1 MFRNLYA
8 DTRKIFFSRGFYLA
22 VFIIIFYQ
30 LIASLFDWGLTVFL
44 VGGQVSS
51 DELAFMF
58 RSIAAFV
65 VTISTLLVTQRDFED
80 GCIRNNLISGVK
92 RSDAFLSAIICG
104 MVQGVLLSFIA
115 FISSMMVLPVL
126 SKGFMDYSIPEVAN
140 YWLVITLASMSIGAF
155 STALVMMM
163 GGSKISY
170 VIGLAIAFL
179 LNILD
184 THVLDKLYP
193 DKGNCMLAGAK
204 LELYKF
210 IDRFIPYSYLSD
222 EPHWDST
229 SYIVGSTGLILISV
243 VVGILVFNK
252 KEIR

>member
-104 MVQGVLLSFIA
+104 MLQGVLLSFIA
-115 FISSMMVLPVL
+115 FISSMIVLPIL
-126 SKGFMDYSIPEVAN
+126 SKGFMNYSIPEVAD
-140 YWLVITLASMSIGAF
+140 YWFMITLACMSIGAF

-184 THVLDKLYP
+184 TNVLDKLYP
-193 DKGNCMLAGAK
+193 DKGNCMLTGAK

-210 IDRFIPYSYLSD
+210 IDRFIPYSYLSA